1 MDFFRAGQPGGMM
14 REDILKQVV
23 EDLVGP
29 GALAYA
35 LHADGSLTIVDARG
49 WKRRFTPADY
59 HALYQKRTKTPKRST
74 E

>member
-1 MDFFRAGQPGGMM
+1 M

-23 EDLVGP
+23 EDLVGS
-29 GALAYA
+29 GALAYT

-49 WKRRFTPADY
+49 WKRQFTPADY
-59 HALYQKRTKTPKRST
+59 RALRQKRAKAPKRSA

>member
-1 MDFFRAGQPGGMM
+1 MQ
-14 REDILKQVV
+14 EDVLKQVV

-35 LHADGSLTIVDARG
+35 LHGDGSLTIIDSRG
-49 WKRRFTPADY
+49 CKRHFTPADY
-59 HALYQKRTKTPKRST
+59 QTLQQKRAKTPKRSK

>member
-1 MDFFRAGQPGGMM
+1 MQ
-14 REDILKQVV
+14 ENILKQVV

-49 WKRRFTPADY
+49 WKRHFTAEDY
-59 HALYQKRTKTPKRST
+59 HALQQKREKTPRRSKQ
-74 E
+74 

>member
-1 MDFFRAGQPGGMM
+1 M

-35 LHADGSLTIVDARG
+35 LHSDGSLTIIDARG
-49 WKRRFTPADY
+49 WKRQFTPEDY
-59 HALYQKRTKTPKRST
+59 HALHDQRAKTGKRRK

>member
-1 MDFFRAGQPGGMM
+1 M

-49 WKRRFTPADY
+49 WKRHFTTEDY
-59 HALYQKRTKTPKRST
+59 HALQQKREKNPKRST

>member
-1 MDFFRAGQPGGMM
+1 M
-14 REDILKQVV
+14 REDVLKQVV

-49 WKRRFTPADY
+49 WKRKFTPEDY
-59 HALYQKRTKTPKRST
+59 HALQNKRAKTPKRST

>member
-1 MDFFRAGQPGGMM
+1 M

-35 LHADGSLTIVDARG
+35 LHADGSLTIVDAHG
-49 WKRRFTPADY
+49 WKRQFTPADY
-59 HALYQKRTKTPKRST
+59 HALRQKHAKTTKRST

>member
-1 MDFFRAGQPGGMM
+1 M
-14 REDILKQVV
+14 REDVLKQVV

-49 WKRRFTPADY
+49 WKRKFTPEDY
-59 HALYQKRTKTPKRST
+59 HALQIKRAKTPRRSG

>member
-1 MDFFRAGQPGGMM
+1 MEGIHAGQTGGNMQ
-14 REDILKQVV
+14 EDILKQVV

-59 HALYQKRTKTPKRST
+59 HALQQKRRKTPKRST
-74 E
+74 K

>member
-1 MDFFRAGQPGGMM
+1 M
-14 REDILKQVV
+14 REDVFKQVV

-35 LHADGSLTIVDARG
+35 LHADGNLTIVDAHG
-49 WKRRFTPADY
+49 MKRHFTPADY
-59 HALYQKRTKTPKRST
+59 HALQKKRAKTPKRSS

>member
-1 MDFFRAGQPGGMM
+1 MEGIHAGQPGGMM

-59 HALYQKRTKTPKRST
+59 HALHLKHTKTPKRST

>member
-1 MDFFRAGQPGGMM
+1 M

-35 LHADGSLTIVDARG
+35 LHSDGSLTIIDARG
-49 WKRRFTPADY
+49 WKRKFTPEDY
-59 HALYQKRTKTPKRST
+59 QALHDKRAKTGKRSK

>member
-1 MDFFRAGQPGGMM
+1 M
-14 REDILKQVV
+14 REDVLKQVV

-35 LHADGSLTIVDARG
+35 LHADGNLTIVDARG
-49 WKRRFTPADY
+49 MKRHFTPADY
-59 HALYQKRTKTPKRST
+59 HALQKKRAKTLKRST

>member
-1 MDFFRAGQPGGMM
+1 MDFFHAGQYGEMM

-35 LHADGSLTIVDARG
+35 LHADGNLTIVDARG
-49 WKRRFTPADY
+49 WKRHFTPADY
-59 HALYQKRTKTPKRST
+59 HALYRKRTKTPKRST

>member
-1 MDFFRAGQPGGMM
+1 MQ
-14 REDILKQVV
+14 EDILKQVV

-49 WKRRFTPADY
+49 WKRHFTPADY
-59 HALYQKRTKTPKRST
+59 HALPQRRAKTPKRST
-74 E
+74 Q

>member
-1 MDFFRAGQPGGMM
+1 M
-14 REDILKQVV
+14 REDVLKQVV

-35 LHADGSLTIVDARG
+35 LHADGNLTIVDARG
-49 WKRRFTPADY
+49 WKRHFTSADY
-59 HALYQKRTKTPKRST
+59 HALQKKRAKTPKRSS

>member
-1 MDFFRAGQPGGMM
+1 M

-59 HALYQKRTKTPKRST
+59 HALHQKRTKTPKRST

>member
-1 MDFFRAGQPGGMM
+1 M
-14 REDILKQVV
+14 REDVLKQVV

-35 LHADGSLTIVDARG
+35 LHADGSLTVVDARG
-49 WKRRFTPADY
+49 WKRQFTPADY
-59 HALYQKRTKTPKRST
+59 HALCRKRAKTPKRSM

>member
-1 MDFFRAGQPGGMM
+1 M

-35 LHADGSLTIVDARG
+35 LHGDGSLTIVDARG
-49 WKRRFTPADY
+49 CKRHFTPADY
-59 HALYQKRTKTPKRST
+59 HALRQPRAKTQKRST

>member
-1 MDFFRAGQPGGMM
+1 M

-29 GALAYA
+29 GALAYS
-35 LHADGSLTIVDARG
+35 LKADGSLAIVDSRG
-49 WKRRFTPADY
+49 WKRQFTPADY
-59 HALYQKRTKTPKRST
+59 HTLRQKRAKTPKMST

>member
-1 MDFFRAGQPGGMM
+1 M

-35 LHADGSLTIVDARG
+35 LLADGSLTIVDARG
-49 WKRRFTPADY
+49 WKRNFSPAEY
-59 HALYQKRTKTPKRST
+59 QALRQKRAKPPKRNA

>member
-1 MDFFRAGQPGGMM
+1 MQEER
-14 REDILKQVV
+14 LKQVV

-35 LHADGSLTIVDARG
+35 LHADGILTIVDARG
-49 WKRRFTPADY
+49 RKRHFTPEDY
-59 HALYQKRTKTPKRST
+59 HALQYKRAKTPKRST

>member
-1 MDFFRAGQPGGMM
+1 MDFFHAGKPGEMM
-14 REDILKQVV
+14 RDDILKQVV

-35 LHADGSLTIVDARG
+35 LHADGNLTIVDARG
-49 WKRRFTPADY
+49 WKRHFTPADY
-59 HALYQKRTKTPKRST
+59 HGLYQKRTKTPKRST

>member
-1 MDFFRAGQPGGMM
+1 M
-14 REDILKQVV
+14 REDVLKQVV

-49 WKRRFTPADY
+49 WKSKFTPEDY
-59 HALYQKRTKTPKRST
+59 HALQNKRAKTPKRRT